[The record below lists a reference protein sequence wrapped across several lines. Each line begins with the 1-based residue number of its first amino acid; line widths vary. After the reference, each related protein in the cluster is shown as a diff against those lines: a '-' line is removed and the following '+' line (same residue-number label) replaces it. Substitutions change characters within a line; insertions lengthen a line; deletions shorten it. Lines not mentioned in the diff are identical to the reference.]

1 MLYVAIGAI
10 VFFFSGILAM
20 AGLGAAF
27 LFVPIFYWLGVPLDV
42 ATSTALLLNV
52 VSLSF
57 ASATY
62 WRAHLVNLAV
72 GVPITIGAVVLAPLG
87 ARAAPRIDTNIL
99 LGLFAGFLVFAGA
112 MMLFYRRGANRKLRS
127 RRTEVAVGAGVGG
140 VAGFLGGMLGV
151 GGGNIILP
159 ALNGAGLDAKV
170 AAGTTGLAVVFSS
183 LSGFLGRIAVG
194 HLDGVLLA
202 VSAVAAAGG
211 SVVGSRMMTTRI
223 SSSQLKR
230 LIGVL
235 LWVIAAKIA
244 WDLAR
249 AG

>member
-1 MLYVAIGAI
+1 MLYVAIALI
-10 VFFFSGILAM
+10 VFVLSGVLAM

-62 WRAHLVNLAV
+62 WRAHLVNLAL
-72 GVPITIGAVVLAPLG
+72 GVPITLAAVVLAPVG
-87 ARAAPRIDTNIL
+87 ARVAPRVDTHIL
-99 LGLFAGFLVFAGA
+99 LALLAAFLVFAGA
-112 MMLFYRRGANRKLRS
+112 MMLFYRRSENARTLG
-127 RRTEVAVGAGVGG
+127 RRTEVAVGVGVGG
-140 VAGFLGGMLGV
+140 LAGFLGGLLGV

-159 ALNGAGLDAKV
+159 ALNGAGLETKV

-183 LSGFLGRIAVG
+183 LSGFLGRIAVSN
-194 HLDGVLLA
+194 LNGVLVG

-211 SVVGSRMMTTRI
+211 SLVGSHLMTSKI
-223 SSSQLKR
+223 SNLQLKR
-230 LIGVL
+230 LIAVV
-235 LWVIAAKIA
+235 LWVVAAKIA
-244 WDLAR
+244 WDLAT
-249 AG
+249 GG

>member
-10 VFFFSGILAM
+10 VFVFSGIMAM

-27 LFVPIFYWLGVPLDV
+27 LFVPIFYWLGVPLEV

-62 WRAHLVNLAV
+62 WRAHLVNLTI
-72 GVPITIGAVVLAPLG
+72 GVPITIAAVLLAPLG
-87 ARAAPRIDTNIL
+87 ARVGPRIDTSVL

-112 MMLFYRRGANRKLRS
+112 MMLFYRRSASVRPRGRPAEL
-127 RRTEVAVGAGVGG
+127 AVGVGVGG
-140 VAGFLGGMLGV
+140 AAGFLGGLLGV
-151 GGGNIILP
+151 GGGNIVLP

-170 AAGTTGLAVVFSS
+170 AVGTTSLAVVFSS
-183 LSGFLGRIAVG
+183 LSGFLARISVG
-194 HLDGVLLA
+194 HLDGILMG
-202 VSAVAAAGG
+202 VSAAAAPGG
-211 SVVGSRMMTTRI
+211 SLVGSRMMTTKI
-223 SSSQLKR
+223 SSLQLKR
-230 LIGVL
+230 LIGVV
-235 LWVIAAKIA
+235 LWLVAAKIV

-249 AG
+249 SA